1 MTGWDRRR
9 RKDRRK
15 KEKKEKRSYPE
26 FVGRV
31 QMTREG
37 YAFVIVDGE
46 DDDIFVKASKTRGAL
61 NGDTVRVAVTKEKT
75 DRQRKEGEVLEIVER
90 SPKPFVGI
98 LHIVGEQA
106 WVLMQ
111 SRVMPYDISIP
122 IEGAELPS
130 KKKKGRQEDAGT
142 APVTGSLKRI
152 GFDLYSVTGIY
163 ETVDGR
169 RQELQARSGMK
180 VAAVVD
186 RWDRKDPDPVGHLV
200 DVLGEPGENDT
211 EMHAILAEFALPYRF
226 EPEVE
231 NAADGIS
238 DKITAEDRKS
248 RRDFSD
254 VLTFT
259 IDPADA
265 KDFDDALSFRKL
277 DNGNY
282 EVGVHIADVTHYV
295 TPGSVVDKEA
305 QERGTSVYL
314 VDRTVPMLPEKLSNK
329 LCSLRPNEPKLCFSA
344 VFEITPLAKVV
355 SEWFGRTVINSDY
368 RFAYETAQQIIEAG
382 VKAMSMELRGGTD
395 GRHGVIGDPILEA
408 SPEAAEARKK
418 NAAANVESAM
428 GEGVTTGCLIPDNL
442 KEAVLVLNGL
452 AAKFRKKRFAS
463 GAISFDRPEMKVEVD
478 EKGRPVRVY
487 QKVSKEA
494 NWLIEEFMLLANRSV
509 AEFVAKGC
517 RYPSVPGTGLGYL
530 CISPE
535 EAAKAAGKSRSKT
548 FVYRVHD
555 EPNREKLEGLRSFI
569 HNFGYEMGSTE
580 NGKEISRELNS
591 LFAKAKDTPEYN
603 AIEMLSLRTMAKA
616 RYSTDNIGHYG
627 LAFKY
632 YTHFTSPIR
641 RYPDMMVHRL
651 LAMYLDGAA
660 SQKKDY
666 YEGQCKHASE
676 REIVAADAE
685 RASIKYKLVE
695 FMQDKVGYEFEGHI
709 SGLTEWGM
717 YVEIE
722 PTKIEGMVALRDI
735 KSDYFEFDQD
745 RYRIV
750 GKRSKVVYNL
760 GDTVRIRVKNT
771 NLEQKL
777 LDYELVETGN
787 ESRLGKDE
795 EYAGNAEERAYV
807 EDGVAEYG
815 SGKNAR
821 KEKIRRAI
829 KESKR
834 KARSGKS
841 TKSSSR
847 SSGGKSSSSK
857 RKTVK

>member
-1 MTGWDRRR
+1 MTGWNRRR
-9 RKDRRK
+9 RNKDRDK
-15 KEKKEKRSYPE
+15 KEKKSKRILPE
-26 FVGRV
+26 FTGRV

-37 YAFVIVDGE
+37 YAFVIVEGE
-46 DDDIFVKASKTRGAL
+46 DDDIFVKATKTKGAL
-61 NGDTVRVAVTKEKT
+61 NGDIVRVAVVKEKT
-75 DRQRKEGEVLEIVER
+75 DRQRKEGEVLEILER

-111 SRVMPYDISIP
+111 SRVMPYDIAIP
-122 IEGAELPS
+122 VVGAQRAPEKKHGG
-130 KKKKGRQEDAGT
+130 KKKQQEGNT
-142 APVTGSLKRI
+142 AAAESAWPVKGSLKKTGDGI
-152 GFDLYSVTGIY
+152 YSVTDVY
-163 ETVDGR
+163 ETVDGK
-169 RQELQARSGMK
+169 RQELQARPGMK

-186 RWDRKDPDPVGHLV
+186 RWDRKDPDPVGHIV

-231 NAADGIS
+231 NAADEIS
-238 DKITAEDRKS
+238 DKITAQDRTE

-355 SEWFGRTVINSDY
+355 SQWFGRTVINSDY
-368 RFAYETAQQIIEAG
+368 RFAYETAQQIIDAG
-382 VKAMSMELRGGTD
+382 DKAMTMELRGGTD
-395 GRHGVIGDPILEA
+395 GRHGIVGDPVLEA

-418 NAAANVESAM
+418 TASAHAESAM
-428 GEGVTTGCLIPDNL
+428 GEGVTTGCIIPDNL
-442 KEAVLVLNGL
+442 KEAVLILDRIASKL
-452 AAKFRKKRFAS
+452 RKKRFAS

-517 RYPSVPGTGLGYL
+517 KYPAVPGTGLGYL
-530 CISPE
+530 CISQE
-535 EAAKAAGKSRSKT
+535 EAAKAAARSRAKT
-548 FVYRVHD
+548 FVYRIHD
-555 EPNREKLEGLRSFI
+555 EPNQEKLEGLRSFI
-569 HNFGYEMGSTE
+569 HNFGYEMGSTA
-580 NGKEISRELNS
+580 NGKEISRELNT
-591 LFAKAKDTPEYN
+591 LFAAAKDTPEYN

-651 LAMYLDGAA
+651 LAMYLAGAD

-676 REIVAADAE
+676 REVVAAEAE

-695 FMQDKVGYEFEGHI
+695 YMQDKVGFEFDGHI

-722 PTKIEGMVALRDI
+722 PSKIEGMVALRDI
-735 KSDYFEFDQD
+735 RSDYFEFDQE

-750 GKRSKVVYNL
+750 GKRSRVVYNL
-760 GDTVRIRVKNT
+760 GDAVKVRVKNT

-787 ESRLGKDE
+787 EDRLDSE
-795 EYAGNAEERAYV
+795 VSPA
-807 EDGVAEYG
+807 VAESDK
-815 SGKNAR
+815 SGNKAAR
-821 KEKIRRAI
+821 KEKVRKAIR
-829 KESKR
+829 ESKR
-834 KARSGKS
+834 TKASKSGKS
-841 TKSSSR
+841 SR
-847 SSGGKSSSSK
+847 K
-857 RKTVK
+857 RSRKQ

>member
-1 MTGWDRRR
+1 MTGWNRRR
-9 RKDRRK
+9 RKDGGRK
-15 KEKKEKRSYPE
+15 KEKKEKRSFPE
-26 FVGRV
+26 FTGRV

-37 YAFVIVDGE
+37 YGFIIVEGE
-46 DDDIFVKASKTRGAL
+46 EDDIFVKASKMRGAL
-61 NGDTVRVAVTKEKT
+61 NGDIVRVAVTKEKT
-75 DRQRKEGEVLEIVER
+75 DRQRKEGEVLEILER
-90 SPKPFVGI
+90 SSKPFVGI

-122 IEGAELPS
+122 VTGAS
-130 KKKKGRQEDAGT
+130 KSAASGKT
-142 APVTGSLKRI
+142 APAVPVTGSLKKI
-152 GFDLYSVTGIY
+152 GDGLYAVTGVY

-169 RQELQARSGMK
+169 RQELRAKPGMK
-180 VAAVVD
+180 VAALVD
-186 RWDRKDPDPVGHLV
+186 KWDKKDPDPVGHLT

-238 DKITAEDRKS
+238 EEITAADRKE

-277 DNGNY
+277 EGGNY

-355 SEWFGRTVINSDY
+355 SQWFGRTVINSDY
-368 RFAYETAQQIIEAG
+368 RFAYETAQQIIDAG
-382 VKAMSMELRGGTD
+382 DKAMGMELRGGTD
-395 GRHGVIGDPILEA
+395 GRQGVVG
-408 SPEAAEARKK
+408 
-418 NAAANVESAM
+418 SAM
-428 GEGVTTGCLIPDNL
+428 GEGVTTGCIIPDSL
-442 KEAVLVLNGL
+442 KEAVLVLHGL
-452 AAKFRKKRFAS
+452 ASKFRKKRFAS

-487 QKVSKEA
+487 QKISKEA

-517 RYPSVPGTGLGYL
+517 RYPAVPGTGLGYL

-535 EAAKAAGKSRSKT
+535 EAAKAAAKSRAKT

-569 HNFGYEMGSTE
+569 HNFGYEMGPTE

-591 LFAKAKDTPEYN
+591 LFSRAKDTPEYN

-651 LAMYLDGAA
+651 LAMYLSGAD

-676 REIVAADAE
+676 REIIAAEAE
-685 RASIKYKLVE
+685 RSSIKYKLVE

-735 KSDYFEFDQD
+735 SSDYFEFDQD

-760 GDTVRIRVKNT
+760 GDAVRIRVKKA
-771 NLEQKL
+771 NLDQKL
-777 LDYELVETGN
+777 LDFELVETGN
-787 ESRLGKDE
+787 EDRLGKDGDAGE
-795 EYAGNAEERAYV
+795 EHPYFSEEHPYSGEEQTDSGKDQSRA
-807 EDGVAEYG
+807 

-821 KEKIRRAI
+821 KEKIRKAI
-829 KESKR
+829 RESKR
-834 KARSGKS
+834 KASKSGKS
-841 TKSSSR
+841 KDGRTS
-847 SSGGKSSSSK
+847 GKSASGKKKDSRPSGK
-857 RKTVK
+857 SREGRPSGKKK